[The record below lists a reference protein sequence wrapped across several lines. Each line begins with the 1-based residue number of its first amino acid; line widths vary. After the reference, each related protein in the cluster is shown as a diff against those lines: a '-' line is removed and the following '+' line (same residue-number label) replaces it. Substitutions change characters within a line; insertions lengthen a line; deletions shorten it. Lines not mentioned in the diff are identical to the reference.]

1 MCIRDRPFSVDTTE
15 PEGAPQLLSASGGPL
30 ERSLFQPLYQDE
42 LNSAERDV
50 AVYLDGEKA
59 LQWWHRNVARTQYG
73 VQGWRKAKIYPDF
86 IFAAKHGDKP
96 SRITVLE
103 TKGNQLDNLD
113 TAYKRDVLNL
123 MSAHFAWD
131 KTVESGTLELTQ
143 NGETVECALIMFDQF
158 KTELP
163 KHLSERA

>member
-1 MCIRDRPFSVDTTE
+1 MTD
-15 PEGAPQLLSASGGPL
+15 LSESWIL
-30 ERSLFQPLYQDE
+30 QPH
-42 LNSAERDV
+42 
-50 AVYLDGEKA
+50 DG
-59 LQWWHRNVARTQYG
+59 
-73 VQGWRKAKIYPDF
+73 IS
-86 IFAAKHGDKP
+86 FAF
-96 SRITVLE
+96 
-103 TKGNQLDNLD
+103 
-113 TAYKRDVLNL
+113 NL